1 MGITLKNVKG
11 AALTH
16 AEMDTNFTEL
26 YYSSS
31 HDENSFT
38 LYKSKSLDNEY
49 KIYKRN
55 PGGQNYSIQFRSG
68 SDENGPG
75 ARFSGSGNFIYN
87 YDIDELQITGSANI
101 SGSLTV
107 GGVVYAQEF
116 RAELVQSSIIY
127 ESGSTKFGDTG
138 DDVHQRTG
146 SLSILGAITGSDV
159 LIDDW
164 NSVSASLASNNLY
177 TTNVSSSLASDLTSI
192 SSSIDTRITDTS
204 SSIDTRI
211 DAVSSSLAADITA
224 NSSSID
230 TKLGDVSAS
239 IDTRIDLVSSSITND
254 YLLNTTDTFTGT
266 LTVEGDVTVTGGV
279 TAQTFKTELVT
290 SSIIYESGSTKF
302 GDSADD
308 VHQRTGSFE
317 VQGDLVVSGD
327 ITGNITGSAASASYV
342 LGTNV
347 DGEVANAATA
357 SYVLNAISSS
367 FATSVEISEDT
378 DPNNYDVLYRNLGG
392 VISTDTAGDFA
403 YNPSTNTLTVD
414 YITGNAA
421 TATTA
426 SYVSAGNVDGTVANA
441 TTASH
446 ALNTVTASYAL
457 NGGSGLLEVSGDTTP
472 QLGGNLDLNSFKIS
486 GSGDIEAISG
496 SFSGPLE
503 ATGSLM
509 VSGTFDATG
518 DATFGNN
525 LYITGSVF
533 VQGDVTAYDTS
544 DERLKDNIQIIPS
557 AVDKV
562 QSLRGVSFDWNEQS
576 DFKGHDIGV
585 IAQDVEKVLPEL
597 VVDRNT
603 GFKAVKYDKIVAVLI
618 EAIKEQQTQI
628 DELRYI
634 IDSQRNL

>member
-146 SLSILGAITGSDV
+146 SLTVQGAITGSDV

-192 SSSIDTRITDTS
+192 SSSIDIRITDTS

-211 DAVSSSLAADITA
+211 DSVSSSLAADITA

-230 TKLGDVSAS
+230 SKLSDVSAS

-266 LTVEGDVTVTGGV
+266 LTVSGDVTVTGGV

-317 VQGDLVVSGD
+317 VLGDLVVTGD

-342 LGTNV
+342 LGANV

-414 YITGNAA
+414 FITGNAA

-426 SYVSAGNVDGTVANA
+426 SYISAGNVDGTVANA

-486 GSGDIEAISG
+486 GSGDIEAVSG

-503 ATGSLM
+503 SSGSLM
-509 VSGTFDATG
+509 VSGTFDSTG

-525 LYITGSVF
+525 LYITGSVY
-533 VQGDVTAYDTS
+533 VQNDVIAYDTS

-562 QSLRGVSFDWNEQS
+562 QSLRGVSFDWSEQS
-576 DFKGHDIGV
+576 NFKGHDIGV

-628 DELRYI
+628 DELRHI